1 VSKQKQ
7 AAKGAARARAVAAE
21 KLARQRA
28 KERRRRA
35 FLVSGIALAVVVL
48 AGVIGVIVLN
58 NQQDEAGRS
67 ALPKG
72 ADEAGVI
79 VGDKSAPAA
88 IDIYLDFQCPACK
101 QLEGQIGDQID
112 KWLADGTAKVNYHP
126 VAFLDKASSGK
137 RYSSRSSAAAGCAA
151 DAGALPAF
159 VKVLYENQPPEGGTG
174 LTDDELVRLGDEAG
188 ADTDTFA
195 DCVRDEQYKGWTKT
209 VTDDASKRQVVQTP
223 TVAVN
228 TEKLE
233 NPSLEEL
240 TKAVEAAAG

>member
-1 VSKQKQ
+1 MPSGSASRRNRPARGSV
-7 AAKGAARARAVAAE
+7 AAARRGP
-21 KLARQRA
+21 
-28 KERRRRA
+28 
-35 FLVSGIALAVVVL
+35 STGIIIAVVVL
-48 AGVIGVIVLN
+48 VLFAGAVGFGIYRAQRGSGDVPVP
-58 NQQDEAGRS
+58 AGGTS
-67 ALPKG
+67 TS
-72 ADEAGVI
+72 I
-79 VGDKSAPAA
+79 TVGQASAPAT